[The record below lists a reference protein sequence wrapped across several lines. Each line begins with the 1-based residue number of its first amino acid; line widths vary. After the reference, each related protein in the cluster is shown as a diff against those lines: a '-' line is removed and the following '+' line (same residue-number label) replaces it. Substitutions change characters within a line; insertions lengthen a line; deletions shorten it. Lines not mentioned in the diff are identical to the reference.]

1 MQYVTGIH
9 AKSVYTCLSWQNLL
23 ASIPCNS
30 RGIFHSI
37 DHSVYR
43 PVLDLGMQCSPLQLI
58 PLSWIVCFLILALI
72 GHLCASQDN
81 LLSHY
86 STAIRDEIVRILHRS
101 TESHYERGLATKKLL
116 NLLLEV
122 HWVCNNFIVPCK
134 CATWERLIYNRRL
147 DSDPVAHII
156 ILPLVKAIPQA
167 IPLFLLPLFPSVA
180 MKRILLGIQNPQG
193 KFCAQKPLARHTR
206 LPRAQ
211 HKHYNTG
218 APGTPKT
225 SPISPQ
231 MHQASF
237 CKSNI
242 LTESW

>member
-1 MQYVTGIH
+1 MWLEFMPSLSTHAWADKIFWPVFPVTWEGFST
-9 AKSVYTCLSWQNLL
+9 ALTTLFTTQCLTWACNVHHCSSSHCLELFVFSYLL
-23 ASIPCNS
+23 WLDICVHLRITSEVIIPQQ
-30 RGIFHSI
+30 
-37 DHSVYR
+37 
-43 PVLDLGMQCSPLQLI
+43 LGMR
-58 PLSWIVCFLILALI
+58 SWEYFIEA
-72 GHLCASQDN
+72 
-81 LLSHY
+81 LSH
-86 STAIRDEIVRILHRS
+86 TMKEALPQ
-101 TESHYERGLATKKLL
+101 KKLL

-134 CATWERLIYNRRL
+134 CATWELLIYDRRL
-147 DSDPVAHII
+147 DSDPVTHII

-193 KFCAQKPLARHTR
+193 KFCAQKPLARHTPLR
-206 LPRAQ
+206 RAQ

-218 APGTPKT
+218 APGTPRI